1 MYIECTSIL
10 KIGFDAYISS
20 YTCHTQMPQWS
31 CSGWFK
37 SSKLCLFLK
46 VLDKW
51 CNMSHELLSLFC
63 RLLDVRHAQQSPT
76 EIRLMLVFEYID
88 QDLSTYLQRCPS
100 PGLGPERIRVGN
112 TGQKGTP
119 IENIYMVDPNFIH
132 RKHSIT
138 ELFFIELCR
147 QIC

>member
-1 MYIECTSIL
+1 MHIMVIIHVIPKCPNGPVVV
-10 KIGFDAYISS
+10 GFKVNFVI
-20 YTCHTQMPQWS
+20 
-31 CSGWFK
+31 
-37 SSKLCLFLK
+37 FLK
-46 VLDKW
+46 VLHKLS
-51 CNMSHELLSLFC
+51 NMSHELLSLFC